1 MMKKE
6 QNTRSMKIREYV
18 NLKQGIT
25 LIALVV
31 TIIILLIL
39 TGITINLTM
48 GQTGILA
55 RAKEAGKNY
64 TQATKQEEKDLEKL
78 YSSIK
83 VAGDSQVTLTMEELD
98 AYIQEKMQNMS
109 KPRKS
114 TLLFEGNA
122 TTENINLSKKV
133 SDEMVI
139 YIFTK
144 TEYQKKTTCNITNSF
159 TGEISEEIEKKE
171 SLIETNKEENTTEKV
186 SLNKATKEELMTL
199 EGIGESKALSII
211 EYRTK
216 KDGFQTLEE
225 LKNVNG
231 IGESL
236 YEKIKNNIT
245 L

>member
-83 VAGDSQVTLTMEELD
+83 VVGDSQVTLTMEELD

-122 TTENINLSKKV
+122 TTENITFLDGHTIEEYDSLRFV
-133 SDEMVI
+133 YGICRDGGWDGIQE
-139 YIFTK
+139 
-144 TEYQKKTTCNITNSF
+144 TEYSKETWIDAMQNKTGKPYIIAMYGEASYGLFLGDLST
-159 TGEISEEIEKKE
+159 TGFSMYP
-171 SLIETNKEENTTEKV
+171 LG
-186 SLNKATKEELMTL
+186 L
-199 EGIGESKALSII
+199 
-211 EYRTK
+211 Y
-216 KDGFQTLEE
+216 
-225 LKNVNG
+225 
-231 IGESL
+231 SL
-236 YEKIKNNIT
+236 YKVYGVNY
-245 L
+245 